1 MKYQDIR
8 FPTKKRWLR
17 NWWQRNINT
26 FLYATENPEI
36 KNAIRDYRRTWL
48 TDETAKTPEELEKIL
63 KRIFLKDA
71 EFGKD
76 LTKLTWS
83 GAHVEKE
90 GEDYYLSPEKSKD
103 GYIKVPPGSHQI
115 SNRWKIEN
123 PFHIFDDEIL
133 VPEWKMRLIRMM
145 SDPNNEKNVWLF
157 DPRFSIREENI
168 IYPSSHIAISTLHKF
183 GFLRTLDMHI
193 LGRLNL
199 DYFVFWPMF
208 FYYALTDDIDY
219 VLKNAS
225 FLTYPIRAF
234 LVDDGEHRNL
244 VLRFY
249 GDCNFNEMANFL
261 KNNKKSFER
270 LTKML
275 GNPAI
280 TGSNIKDFYMYK
292 SKSDHGMSSL
302 DALGELGRNK
312 VIKHEIKAP
321 KDMNYKDYVADAAIR
336 RSGDLL
342 GNKSH
347 AKKSLAKPLK
357 RIDVAYS
364 QVKKEI
370 DDLSKHDK
378 YKNDKEVEGLIDK
391 INQFRL

>member
-1 MKYQDIR
+1 MKMSMKYQNIV

-17 NWWQRNINT
+17 GWWQRNINT

-36 KNAIRDYRRTWL
+36 KNAINDYRKRWL
-48 TDETAKTPEELEKIL
+48 TDETAKTPEDLEKIL

-71 EFGKD
+71 ESYRD
-76 LTKLTWS
+76 LSKLTWR
-83 GAHVEKE
+83 GVPMERE
-90 GEDYYLSPEKSKD
+90 GDDYYSSPSSK
-103 GYIKVPPGSHQI
+103 
-115 SNRWKIEN
+115 NFTRWKLEN
-123 PFHIFDDEIL
+123 PFYIFNDNEIL
-133 VPEWKMRLIRMM
+133 VPETKMRLTRWLA
-145 SDPNNEKNVWLF
+145 DPLKNSWLF
-157 DPRFSIREENI
+157 DPRFALREETYV
-168 IYPSSHIAISTLHKF
+168 YPSSHISISTLHNF
-183 GFLRTLDMHI
+183 GFLRPLDIHI

-219 VLKNAS
+219 VLDNAS

-357 RIDVAYS
+357 RIDVAFS

-378 YKNDKEVEGLIDK
+378 YKNDKEVE
-391 INQFRL
+391 